1 MAAEAGL
8 ALIIVLAIHVHAP
21 VKRACNMDSLVIVIK
36 VRVDSSGVASR
47 LGFVGVKAPR
57 VVAFASAAERV
68 VSTKRTGTTV
78 IARNYC

>member
-1 MAAEAGL
+1 
-8 ALIIVLAIHVHAP
+8 
-21 VKRACNMDSLVIVIK
+21 LVIVIK

-47 LGFVGVKAPR
+47 LGFVGVKALR